1 MSESKPTSS
10 TPAEIGS
17 ARLHAVQRLTDA
29 VRSVHRPA
37 TGAAF
42 LDLLAAVA
50 EAVVDNSDGGERCVI
65 WLISHDGTRMRQV
78 TPARIEREWTPA
90 TGPVAQVLGPRRA
103 IEMGL
108 ADGESIGLVAR
119 ATARSTTDEDRRP
132 NRPFGRFIPIRHGS
146 RIGAVMGVVRAPG
159 RPLFELEDRI
169 VLDAAVERLEN
180 AFATQSLADE
190 LTSERTRGISQA
202 DGILLSGSLL
212 TRLGQISGDTV
223 FRYLFNGIG
232 TNFISDG
239 ILTAI
244 GYTTAEV
251 SSDPALFDR
260 VIHPDD
266 RHLITDLVSDPT
278 LASGPILVRFLR
290 RNGQVSWQLLR
301 VVTLC
306 DETGRVIGVEGFSTD
321 VTTMKLAEAEL
332 AHQARSDALTG
343 LSNRLNFREATT
355 RALARIARHPGTLAV
370 LFLDLDGF
378 KRVNDTL
385 GHAAGDDV
393 LRQVADRLR
402 RVIRREDLVARL
414 GGDEFA
420 VLLAE
425 IRDPGEASATA
436 RRILASL
443 EQPILANGQTASIST
458 GVGIAIASN
467 ADTDPDELINRAD
480 IALYQAKRVGR
491 GRWQVF
497 EGPSGTLVSTTAL
510 ADDGG
515 PLHPSVDAAQPV
527 AIVTEGALRASL
539 AGAEFRVHYLPQF
552 GMTTGKVQALEA
564 LVRWQH
570 PEYGLLSAAA
580 FIDQANA
587 TEVIHPLG
595 DWVLREAC
603 RNFAAWQRT
612 HSNDLRLWV
621 NVSAEQLSRSGFVES
636 FLATMQSTGVAP
648 ESVGVDVVESVFA
661 QLDTVRE
668 HALATLVRAGV
679 KLAVDEFGLGGSS
692 LRTLRKLPLS
702 QIKLDRRIV
711 DGIME
716 PDGEGA
722 ELVPLAIK
730 LAASLGS
737 SVVAV
742 GVERREQVER
752 LIALHVDSYQ
762 GAFSS
767 SAVTAEDV
775 EQLLTGGVL
784 PPAAP
789 GAVHEAD
796 NV

>member
-1 MSESKPTSS
+1 MSESQPTSS
-10 TPAEIGS
+10 ASEPVIS
-17 ARLHAVQRLTDA
+17 ARLHAIQRLTDA

-50 EAVVDNSDGGERCVI
+50 EAVVDNADGGERCVI

-108 ADGESIGLVAR
+108 AEGESIGLVTR

-132 NRPFGRFIPIRHGS
+132 NRPFGRFIPIRHGN
-146 RIGAVMGVVRAPG
+146 RIGAVLGVVRAPG

-190 LTSERTRGISQA
+190 LTSERTRGISQTN
-202 DGILLSGSLL
+202 GILMSGSLL
-212 TRLGQISGDTV
+212 ARLGQISGDTV

-232 TNFISDG
+232 TNYISDG
-239 ILTAI
+239 VLTAI

-266 RHLITDLVSDPT
+266 RHLITDLASDPT
-278 LASGPILVRFLR
+278 LADVPLLVRFLR
-290 RNGQVSWQLLR
+290 RNGQISWQLLR
-301 VVTLC
+301 VVALC

-321 VTTMKLAEAEL
+321 VTTMKLAEAEF

-343 LSNRLNFREATT
+343 LSNRLNFREATS

-458 GVGIAIASN
+458 GVGIAIAAN

-497 EGPSGTLVSTTAL
+497 EGPSGTLASTTTPTEG
-510 ADDGG
+510 GG
-515 PLHPSVDAAQPV
+515 PLHPSVDDQRSV
-527 AIVTEGALRASL
+527 AIVSEGALRASL
-539 AGAEFRVHYLPQF
+539 AGAEFRVYYLPQF
-552 GMTTGKVQALEA
+552 GVTNGLIQGVEA

-570 PEYGLLSAAA
+570 PEFGLLPAEA

-603 RNFAAWQRT
+603 QNFALWQRT
-612 HSNDLRLWV
+612 RATDLQLWI

-636 FLATMQSTGVAP
+636 FLATLQSTGVGP
-648 ESVGVDVVESVFA
+648 ETVGVDVPESAFA

-692 LRTLRKLPLS
+692 LRTLRKLPLT

-716 PDGEGA
+716 PEGEGA
-722 ELVPLAIK
+722 ELVPLAVK

-737 SVVAV
+737 RVVAV
-742 GVERREQVER
+742 GVERREQLDR
-752 LIALHVDSYQ
+752 LNALHVDSYQ
-762 GAFSS
+762 GALSGS
-767 SAVTAEDV
+767 PLTADEI
-775 EQLLTGGVL
+775 EHLLVGGVV
-784 PPAAP
+784 PAATLP
-789 GAVHEAD
+789 TMPEAD